1 MERPKRERYIRDKYG
16 KYYKSNGYSNNR
28 ASDGSISSSASSHSI
43 SSNCSTGSTNS
54 CKLDRWSLHQLR
66 RDDQSQW
73 YHNYTCPVY
82 DSHQLNEDRVAHSL
96 LVHQPTSDKSTAC
109 VGEDYQGALGLRPV
123 QTAQV
128 SYLDRVLSATPPPPL
143 AVPPLLRTL
152 LELPATV
159 SFQLGYPRRCSLDS
173 GAVINSGPTNQP
185 NRPC

>member
-82 DSHQLNEDRVAHSL
+82 DSHQVDSIKV
-96 LVHQPTSDKSTAC
+96 
-109 VGEDYQGALGLRPV
+109 
-123 QTAQV
+123 V
-128 SYLDRVLSATPPPPL
+128 SYHEELVAWPWFVIDDGF
-143 AVPPLLRTL
+143 LLICVNCLCANCFL
-152 LELPATV
+152 LH
-159 SFQLGYPRRCSLDS
+159 
-173 GAVINSGPTNQP
+173 
-185 NRPC
+185 